1 MVDKNK
7 LLGVLL
13 LSVMLILYSHFF
25 NSPST
30 VPATEKLSPPAA
42 AETASMAAIS
52 HTSPLFYNFTQGTE
66 QETILE
72 NDVLRIV
79 LSSYGAKVKKV
90 ILKEYLDH
98 QGQPLALLD
107 KQSSS
112 MGLQFT
118 IQQRLVQTHQLFFK
132 TIQETTPDSLA
143 TTEQVA
149 GRATFML
156 SLAPN
161 QYIRHT
167 FTLPQKGYELVKSW
181 ELVGF
186 EQIID
191 QNKVDFFWQDHIK
204 RTEQDI
210 EACRNKTTI
219 NYYLADNHFKNLK
232 EQSNKAEE
240 AIIQQPVQ
248 WIAIKQRFFT
258 AAIVAQEKPFLTG
271 HCLLKPSSHPQ
282 EAIKETQVKLSLP
295 IAGGIQSGSF
305 KFYFG
310 PNTYQDLKHVATGF
324 SKNLPLGWPVVR
336 GINEYFIIPVFDW
349 LTKHVTNY
357 GVAILLLVTLIKLL
371 LLPLSY
377 KSYLAMAEMK
387 IIKPALEILREK
399 HGKDA
404 QQMQLEQVKLY
415 REMGINPLSGCI
427 PVLLQ
432 MPILLAMFNFFPNA
446 IELRQQSFLW
456 APDLSTYDAFISLPF
471 SIPFYGSHISLFT
484 LLMTA
489 STLLYTWSSN
499 QMNMPEG
506 PMKAMSYLF
515 PLTFMF
521 ILNSFPAGLSLYYLI
536 SNLITFGQQALIKKF
551 VDEEK
556 LKEKLEKNKVKI
568 QNKGLSFKQQLQNT
582 MKTTSH
588 KKISSS
594 KI

>member
-7 LLGVLL
+7 LWGVLL

-30 VPATEKLSPPAA
+30 ISPTEKLPSSA
-42 AETASMAAIS
+42 AETSSMAAIPR
-52 HTSPLFYNFTQGTE
+52 TSPLFYNFTQGTE

-72 NDVLRIV
+72 NDVLRVV
-79 LSSYGAKVKKV
+79 LSSYGAKIKRI

-98 QGQPLALLD
+98 QGNPLALLD
-107 KQSSS
+107 EHSSN

-118 IQQRLVQTHQLFFK
+118 IQQHLVQTNQLFFK
-132 TIQETTPDSLA
+132 VIQETSHSDSLA
-143 TTEQVA
+143 TTEQIA
-149 GRATFML
+149 GQTTFML
-156 SLAPN
+156 LLAPN
-161 QYIRHT
+161 QYIRYT
-167 FTLPQKGYELVKSW
+167 FTLPKKGYELIKSW

-219 NYYLADNHFKNLK
+219 NYYLADNHFKSLK
-232 EQSNKAEE
+232 EQTSKAEE

-248 WIAIKQRFFT
+248 WIATKQRFFT
-258 AAIVAQEKPFLTG
+258 AGIVAQGKPFLSG
-271 HCLLKPSSHPQ
+271 YCLLKPSNHPQ
-282 EAIKETQVKLSLP
+282 EIIKEAQVKLSLP
-295 IAGGIQSGSF
+295 TTEGIQAGKF

-310 PNTYQDLKHVATGF
+310 PNTYQGLKHVTPGF

-336 GINEYFIIPVFDW
+336 WINEYFIIPVFDW
-349 LTKHVTNY
+349 LTKHITNY
-357 GVAILLLVTLIKLL
+357 GVAILLLVALIKLL

-377 KSYLAMAEMK
+377 KSYLSMAEMK
-387 IIKPALEILREK
+387 IIKPALEVLREK
-399 HGKDA
+399 HGKDM

-427 PVLLQ
+427 PVVLQ

-446 IELRQQSFLW
+446 IELRQKSFLW
-456 APDLSTYDAFISLPF
+456 APDLSTYDTFINLPF
-471 SIPFYGSHISLFT
+471 NIPFYGSHISLFT

-506 PMKAMSYLF
+506 PMKAMSYVF

-521 ILNSFPAGLSLYYLI
+521 ILNSFPAGLSLYYLV
-536 SNLITFGQQALIKKF
+536 SNLITFSQQALIKKF

-556 LKEKLEKNKVKI
+556 LRGKLERNKVKI

-582 MKTTSH
+582 MKVTNH
-588 KKISSS
+588 KKNNN
-594 KI
+594 K